1 MNLRNL
7 RLVSVPVS
15 DQDRSKAFYTGTLG
29 LEVVAEEDMHSGLRW
44 VEVGLPRAE
53 TSISLVSWLESMKPG
68 SLRGLIL
75 LTDDI
80 QADHDELSRQ
90 GVEFLGPIEEQHWG
104 KFVQFK
110 DPDGNVL
117 VLQENPKG

>member
-1 MNLRNL
+1 MNLRHV

-15 DQDRSKAFYTGTLG
+15 DQERSKDFYTGTLG
-29 LEVVAEEDMHSGLRW
+29 LELVAEEDMHSGLRW
-44 VEVGLPRAE
+44 VELGLPGAE
-53 TSISLVSWLESMKPG
+53 TTISLVTWLESMKPG

-80 QADHDELSRQ
+80 QADHDELSHQ

-104 KFVQFK
+104 RFVQFK

-117 VLQENPKG
+117 VLQEKPKG